1 MAQSII
7 IHYPLTGFILN
18 DEQTIF
24 ANGLQKIWCT
34 FANESNKIRYMAH
47 HHHEKDCCESKHHHH
62 GEHHHHHHGLKSQI
76 ITIVAATL
84 LLSAAVVIEH
94 TLTLPT
100 WQLLLVYLIP
110 YLVAGAGTL
119 KEAAEGLLRGDT
131 FNEHFLMSIATIGA
145 LAIGFMPG
153 AEPEFTEAV
162 FVMLFFQVGE
172 MIEGYA
178 EGRSRRSIEAM
189 MSLRPD
195 RARVVRKGEELE
207 VSPDEVGVGETI
219 VVCAGERIP
228 IDGIIE
234 AGRSSLNT
242 SALTGESLPRDVAE
256 GDEAV
261 SGCINL
267 SGELRIRT
275 TQPFAE
281 STVMR
286 VIDLVAKSSER
297 KSKSETFITR
307 FARVYTPV
315 VVYAAL
321 ALALLPPLIM
331 GDFAGLFA
339 TWLHRALIFL
349 VVSCPCALVL
359 SVPLTF
365 FGGIG
370 AASRNGILIKGGN
383 YIDALSHVG
392 TVVFDKT
399 GTLTQGTFSVVA
411 VHPERCDERRLLHLA
426 AHVEHHSSHPIAAA
440 LREAFPEADGDD
452 CIITQAEELAGLGIR
467 ARVGDETV
475 CVGNG
480 KMMESIGADWHECH
494 ETGTIVHIA
503 IDGTYA
509 GHIVI
514 GDSVKPDSE
523 EAIRRLKGLGVDRC
537 VMLSGDRTASV
548 EKVAQMLDIDEWHA
562 ELMPADKSTFVENQR
577 NAMTEE
583 RLLAFVG
590 DGINDAPTLASADIG
605 IAMGAMGSD
614 AAIEAAD
621 IVLMNDKPTKI
632 ATAISIARHTISIAH
647 QNVGLAIGVK
657 MAVLL
662 LAAVGIATM
671 WMAVFADVGVT
682 VLAVLNAL
690 RAMRWHE

>member
-1 MAQSII
+1 MA
-7 IHYPLTGFILN
+7 
-18 DEQTIF
+18 
-24 ANGLQKIWCT
+24 
-34 FANESNKIRYMAH
+34 
-47 HHHEKDCCESKHHHH
+47 
-62 GEHHHHHHGLKSQI
+62 
-76 ITIVAATL
+76 AAL
-84 LLSAAVVIEH
+84 LLAVAVTIEH

-100 WQLLLVYLIP
+100 WQLLLIYLIP

-119 KEAAEGLLRGDT
+119 KEAAEGLLHGNA

-178 EGRSRRSIEAM
+178 EGRSRKSIEAM

-195 RARVVRKGEELE
+195 RARVVRNGEEIE

-234 AGRSSLNT
+234 EGHSSLNT

-286 VIDLVAKSSER
+286 VIDLVEKSSER

-321 ALALLPPLIM
+321 ALALLPPLIL

-392 TVVFDKT
+392 AVVFDKT

-411 VHPERCDERRLLHLA
+411 VHPEQCDERRLLHLA

-467 ARVGDETV
+467 ASVGDETV

-523 EAIRRLKGLGVDRC
+523 EAIRRLKGLGVSRC
-537 VMLSGDRTASV
+537 VMLSGDRAPSV
-548 EKVAQMLDIDEWHA
+548 EKVARMLDIDEWHA
-562 ELMPADKSTFVENQR
+562 ELMPADKSALVESQR
-577 NAMTEE
+577 NAMTDEK
-583 RLLAFVG
+583 LLAFVG
-590 DGINDAPTLASADIG
+590 DGINDAPTLARADIG

-621 IVLMNDKPTKI
+621 IVLMDDKPTKI
-632 ATAISIARHTISIAH
+632 ATAISIARHTLRIAN
-647 QNVGLAIGVK
+647 QNVWLAIGVK